1 MPYSV
6 RVSELGGLLLALL
19 LLALTIA
26 WDRRVLER
34 SRRPVWL
41 VPAVLLPLAVP
52 FAIPSPWIYTRA
64 LVTVLVITMAGK
76 AYELL
81 RDRVPEPRLLE
92 RLDTFCFWLLVPPK
106 AKLPADLAAA
116 ARVRQQ
122 GRRRLGRAALKL
134 PAVAALTLVH
144 LRWPSLHDDPWV
156 EAFWGLWLTYLAV
169 SAFVDVVTG
178 LAMQTGIAVAE
189 GFDAPPLARSPR
201 DFWGRRWNLVVHD
214 MVFRHVFLPLGGLRK
229 PLRSTLGVFVVSGL
243 IHELFVAM
251 VLGRPSRHTGF
262 MMLFFGLHGL
272 AVMGQLAWDRGPGRR
287 RSMNR
292 PLAIALHL
300 GWITLTAPLFF
311 APMAE
316 IFAKAWPN

>member
-1 MPYSV
+1 MNEV
-6 RVSELGGLLLALL
+6 AGLLLALL
-19 LLALTIA
+19 LMALTIA
-26 WDRRVLER
+26 WDRRVLGR
-34 SRRPVWL
+34 SRRPQWL
-41 VPAVLLPLAVP
+41 LPAVLLPLGVP
-52 FAIPSPWIYTRA
+52 LAISPSWIYTRA
-64 LVTVLVITMAGK
+64 LVTVLAITMAGK

-81 RDRVPEPRLLE
+81 RGRVPEPRMLE

-106 AKLPADLAAA
+106 AKLPASASEA
-116 ARVRQQ
+116 ARVCAQ
-122 GRRRLGRAALKL
+122 GRARLARAGLKL
-134 PAVAALTLVH
+134 PGVAALTLLH
-144 LRWPSLHDDPWV
+144 LHWPGLHENPWI

-169 SAFVDVVTG
+169 SAFVDVISG

-229 PLRSTLGVFVVSGL
+229 PLRSTFGVFVVSGL
-243 IHELFVAM
+243 IHEAFVAM
-251 VLGRPSRHTGF
+251 VLGHPSRHTGF

-272 AVMGQLAWDRGPGRR
+272 AVMAQLAWDRGPGRR
-287 RSMNR
+287 RSMSR

-316 IFAKAWPN
+316 IFADAWPN